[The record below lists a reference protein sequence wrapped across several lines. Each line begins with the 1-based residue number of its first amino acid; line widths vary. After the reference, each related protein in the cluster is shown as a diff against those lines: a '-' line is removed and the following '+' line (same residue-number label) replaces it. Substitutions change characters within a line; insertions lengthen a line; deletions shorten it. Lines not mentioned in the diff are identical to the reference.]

1 MNENIKSNL
10 LRLRVSND
18 MTQSSVAEKIG
29 ISLLAYRNIESGE
42 SIPSTPTIE
51 KLANLFNVNPGVFW
65 ETPENTVKAVR
76 FRALSEDK
84 NIRKREEII
93 YTVANWLKEFNNLLL
108 LLKQENKYTYQL
120 SSLVGTTT
128 DPIKMS
134 ELVRE
139 KMEISLEEPIRDIC
153 SLIES
158 RAGIKIYAKEFFSD
172 SFFGL
177 SLLDNKND
185 RAIVVN
191 TWNKIS
197 VERRKFTV
205 AHELGHILL
214 HEKSFQEN
222 ITDENE
228 QEEAEANCFA
238 SYFLMPYKSFI
249 DEWCK
254 YDNCDFIDKVIKIKQ
269 TFGVSYQVVLYRLS
283 EIIKGMKKE
292 SQFNVWNAFREEYRK
307 KYGVTLGKK
316 DEMLPMNENIKELQ
330 SLSSTFYYGR
340 GIADLVKQ
348 AFFQNIIDKKE
359 CARILKLSLEEL
371 DNIINSWKFD
381 SLIQNLNNEI

>member
-1 MNENIKSNL
+1 MKENIKSNL
-10 LRLRVSND
+10 LRLRVSNG
-18 MTQSSVAEKIG
+18 MTQSTVAEKIG

-42 SIPSTPTIE
+42 SIPSTPTLD
-51 KLANLFNVNPGVFW
+51 KLAKLFNVNPGVFW
-65 ETPENTVKAVR
+65 ATPENTIKAVR

-108 LLKQENKYTYQL
+108 LLKQEDKYTYQL
-120 SSLVGTTT
+120 SSLVGATT
-128 DPIKMS
+128 DPIKMAK
-134 ELVRE
+134 LARE
-139 KMEISLEEPIRDIC
+139 KMKISQDEPIRDIC

-177 SLLDNKND
+177 SLLDNKDD

-214 HEKSFQEN
+214 HEKSYQEN
-222 ITDENE
+222 ITDEDNV
-228 QEEAEANCFA
+228 EESEANRFA

-249 DEWCK
+249 NEWCK
-254 YDNCDFIDKVIKIKQ
+254 YDNCDFVDKVIKIKQ

-292 SQFNVWNAFREEYRK
+292 SQFNVWNVFREEYRK

-348 AFFQNIIDKKE
+348 AFLRELINEND
-359 CARILKLSLEEL
+359 CARILKLSLNEIDKL
-371 DNIINSWKFD
+371 KGMWLFD
-381 SLIQNLNNEI
+381 SLICPNPS

>member
-1 MNENIKSNL
+1 MKENIKSNL
-10 LRLRVSND
+10 LRLRVSNG
-18 MTQSSVAEKIG
+18 MTQSTVAEKIG

-42 SIPSTPTIE
+42 SIPSTPTLD
-51 KLANLFNVNPGVFW
+51 KLAKLFNVNPGVFW
-65 ETPENTVKAVR
+65 ETPENTIKAVR

-108 LLKQENKYTYQL
+108 LLKQEDKYTYQL

-128 DPIKMS
+128 DPIKMA
-134 ELVRE
+134 ELTRE
-139 KMEISLEEPIRDIC
+139 KMKISQDEPIRDIC
-153 SLIES
+153 SLIEY

-177 SLLDNKND
+177 SLLDNKDD

-214 HEKSFQEN
+214 HEKSYQEN
-222 ITDENE
+222 ITDEDNV
-228 QEEAEANCFA
+228 EESEANRFA

-249 DEWCK
+249 NEWCK
-254 YDNCDFIDKVIKIKQ
+254 YDNCDFVDKVIKIKQ

-292 SQFNVWNAFREEYRK
+292 SQFNVWNVFREEYRK

-348 AFFQNIIDKKE
+348 AFLRKLINEND
-359 CARILKLSLEEL
+359 CARILKLSLNEIDKL
-371 DNIINSWKFD
+371 KGMWLFD
-381 SLIQNLNNEI
+381 SLICPNPS

>member
-1 MNENIKSNL
+1 MSENIKSNL

-18 MTQSSVAEKIG
+18 MTQSAVAEKIG

-42 SIPSTPTIE
+42 SIPSTQTIE
-51 KLANLFNVNPGVFW
+51 KLAKLFNVNPGVFW
-65 ETPENTVKAVR
+65 ETPENTIQAVR

-93 YTVANWLKEFNNLLL
+93 YTVANWLKEFNNLLCK
-108 LLKQENKYTYQL
+108 LKQEDKYSYKL
-120 SSLVGTTT
+120 KSIIGATTN
-128 DPIKMS
+128 PIEMAK
-134 ELVRE
+134 LARE
-139 KMEISLEEPIRDIC
+139 KMNLSSDEPIRDIC

-177 SLLDNKND
+177 SLFDNKED
-185 RAIVVN
+185 RVIVVN

-214 HEKSFQEN
+214 HEQSFQEK
-222 ITDENE
+222 ITDEDE
-228 QEEAEANCFA
+228 QEEAEANRFA
-238 SYFLMPYKSFI
+238 SYFLMPQETFL

-254 YDNCDFIDKVIKIKQ
+254 YDNYDFVDKVIKIKQ

-283 EIIKGMKKE
+283 EIIKGMKQE
-292 SQFNVWNAFREEYRK
+292 AQFNVWNAFRFEYK
-307 KYGVTLGKK
+307 NKYGVTLGKK
-316 DEMLPMNENIKELQ
+316 DEMLPMNENVKELQ
-330 SLSSTFYYGR
+330 SLSSAFYYGR

-348 AFFQNIIDKKE
+348 AFLENLINEDD
-359 CARILKLSLEEL
+359 CARILKLSLEEVTNL
-371 DNIINSWKFD
+371 KEMWKFD
-381 SLIQNLNNEI
+381 SLICPNSI